1 MPTPPVSSPTTPTTT
16 PIHMAS
22 GDQDPVETRQNS
34 IKAKYGQ
41 LQQLAK
47 ERRQMLEDSKKR
59 FNLLREIIELE
70 HWINDKEALA
80 SAEEPSKD
88 LDHVEMLMKKFDDF
102 QKDIATNEARLEHIE
117 DLAGEMI
124 DAGHPDADEIQ
135 RLCEVSVATTCSN
148 GAVTRLAKC
157 VLVCDI
163 EMIMKLVQGLN
174 QHWDDL
180 TEVAKKKK
188 NALDGSH
195 QVQKFI
201 R

>member
-1 MPTPPVSSPTTPTTT
+1 MPIPPASSPTTPTTT
-16 PIHMAS
+16 PVHMAS

-80 SAEEPSKD
+80 SAEDPSKD
-88 LDHVEMLMKKFDDF
+88 LDHVEMLMKKFEDF

-117 DLAGEMI
+117 DLAQEMI

-135 RLCEVSVATTCSN
+135 RLCEVSAIIQPPVWCICQ
-148 GAVTRLAKC
+148 LC
-157 VLVCDI
+157 DLVCDI
-163 EMIMKLVQGLN
+163 DETG
-174 QHWDDL
+174 
-180 TEVAKKKK
+180 T
-188 NALDGSH
+188 GSEPTLG
-195 QVQKFI
+195 
-201 R
+201 